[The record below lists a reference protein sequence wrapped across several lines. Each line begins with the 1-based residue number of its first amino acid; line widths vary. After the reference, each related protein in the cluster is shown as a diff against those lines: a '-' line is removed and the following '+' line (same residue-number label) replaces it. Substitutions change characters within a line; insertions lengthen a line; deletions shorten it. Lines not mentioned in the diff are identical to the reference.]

1 MSIEQR
7 RYIRFSMAIPAIRA
21 GSDGSRVAT
30 FIRQISVG
38 GCLAEVDEKIAVGD
52 TFRLELVLPNKN
64 RLPVFCLALY
74 KFQGG
79 SIGSKFV
86 NMTKFERDLLAQII
100 SQSLE
105 DDGLPLLVDPFATP
119 PTFKG
124 DAEAEDK
131 NEIQRLE
138 AKFVE
143 DILNSE

>member
-1 MSIEQR
+1 
-7 RYIRFSMAIPAIRA
+7 MAIPAIRA
-21 GSDGSRVAT
+21 GRGGERVPT

-38 GCLAEVDEKIAVGD
+38 GCLAELDEKMTIGD
-52 TFRLELVLPNKN
+52 LFRLELVLPNKN
-64 RLPVFCLALY
+64 RLPVYCKALY

-86 NMTKFERDLLAQII
+86 NMTKFERELLGQII

-124 DAEAEDK
+124 DSESSSEDETLAIES
-131 NEIQRLE
+131 EI
-138 AKFVE
+138 AK